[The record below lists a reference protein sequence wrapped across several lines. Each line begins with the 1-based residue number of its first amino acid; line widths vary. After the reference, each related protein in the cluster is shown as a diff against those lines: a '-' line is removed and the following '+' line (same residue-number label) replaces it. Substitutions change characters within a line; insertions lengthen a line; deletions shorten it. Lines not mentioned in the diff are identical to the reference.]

1 MYGRRNGGIT
11 AHDFRHSAATT
22 LRRAGVD
29 TLTAMKIIGPK
40 SEKMHRRYNQISPV
54 DLHKAVG
61 KLVSYQATSAEEVSG
76 VDTAMTP

>member
-1 MYGRRNGGIT
+1 M
-11 AHDFRHSAATT
+11 
-22 LRRAGVD
+22 
-29 TLTAMKIIGPK
+29 TAMKIIGPK

-61 KLVSYQATSAEEVSG
+61 KLVSYQVTSAEEVSG